1 MQKLI
6 SDQKKEQKYTEPDMR
21 DVFIKMQRTLS
32 NRISQGVLVQ
42 QRNSGS

>member
-6 SDQKKEQKYTEPDMR
+6 SDQKKEQKYTEPNMR

-32 NRISQGVLVQ
+32 NRISIKE
-42 QRNSGS
+42 S